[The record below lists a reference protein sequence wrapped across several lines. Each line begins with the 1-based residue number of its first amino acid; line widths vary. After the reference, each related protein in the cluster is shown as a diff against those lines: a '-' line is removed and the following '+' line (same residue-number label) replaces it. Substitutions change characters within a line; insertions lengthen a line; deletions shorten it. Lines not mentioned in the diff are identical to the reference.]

1 MSDKL
6 KEQQWQQKLHESY
19 QNSDALLK
27 FILLTLDSFSHRYL
41 TNPETKLMDSVILLE
56 SREENLGTALK
67 IKDSEI
73 KEGIKNLA
81 KSVDRAEKPALVSR
95 IWVEIKELKADKGE
109 ILVKSE
115 MNWSHPRH
123 LSDASEKKIKIQKF
137 LWDDLTLFRKG
148 FPLALEEVCE
158 LFL

>member
-27 FILLTLDSFSHRYL
+27 FILLTLDSFSYRYL
-41 TNPETKLMDSVILLE
+41 NAPETKLTDSVILLE

-67 IKDSEI
+67 IKDNQI

-81 KSVDRAEKPALVSR
+81 KSVAREEKPAVVSR

-109 ILVKSE
+109 IHVRSE
-115 MNWSHPRH
+115 MNWSHPEH
-123 LSDASEKKIKIQKF
+123 LSDALEKKIKIQKI
-137 LWDDLTLFRKG
+137 LWDDLTQFRKG
-148 FPLALEEVCE
+148 FPLVLEDVCE